1 MIIFNYFC
9 LFMIVEHP
17 FEPYILKI
25 HSQRLLHIEES
36 SSRRVFLFLF
46 FRVFPVLLFIA
57 ILSILF
63 IFDFPTGIALLLILI
78 SILPFS
84 IFFQDYIIESMLS
97 TDDVSVIY
105 MTFKGR
111 KKVDLKLKEIEAIT
125 LETYYLNP
133 GAGDI
138 YRLKIKGS
146 NQQIPLLS
154 IPFLSKKAERTMKI
168 NEALQKITGL
178 SVQTY

>member
-1 MIIFNYFC
+1 
-9 LFMIVEHP
+9 
-17 FEPYILKI
+17 
-25 HSQRLLHIEES
+25 
-36 SSRRVFLFLF
+36 
-46 FRVFPVLLFIA
+46 
-57 ILSILF
+57 
-63 IFDFPTGIALLLILI
+63 
-78 SILPFS
+78 
-84 IFFQDYIIESMLS
+84 
-97 TDDVSVIY
+97 